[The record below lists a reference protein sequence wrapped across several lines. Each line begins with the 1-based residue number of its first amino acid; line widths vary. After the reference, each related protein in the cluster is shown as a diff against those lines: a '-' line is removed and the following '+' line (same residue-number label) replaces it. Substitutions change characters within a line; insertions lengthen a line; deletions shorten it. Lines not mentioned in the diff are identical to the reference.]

1 MFGNTGNTGSSFA
14 FGSNKTPTGFGL
26 NTASQGGGLFGASPS
41 FGSTA
46 APNLSFGSP
55 APSQQPTGLSFG
67 APSGQTSGLS
77 FGTPASA
84 ASSGLSFGAPSV
96 STGLTFGAPA
106 STVSTGL
113 SFGAPASTSL
123 SFGAPASIASTGLS
137 FGAPAS
143 TGLSFGAPASTA
155 STTLSF
161 GPALSTGLSF
171 GTPASTG
178 LTFGAPSTIASTVL
192 PFGAPTSTGLSFG
205 APAATTSSGL
215 SFGAPSVPTTST
227 GLFGAPTS
235 TVSTGLT
242 FGIGQTPGLFGAQ
255 ASTVSTAT
263 SSTGLSGALF
273 SAPATSSQPAF
284 PGSTGLSFGAP
295 ASTETSFSLGAL
307 STASTAPT
315 NTTIAQGLGAKTLGS
330 LSFGPTPATSGATT
344 SAGLSLGGGSL
355 FGIKTPATTAA
366 TSSVGLG
373 GVDASQGK
381 PGLGPKKQE
390 IKAAKE
396 NLVPNEIIQ
405 TIDAFKSFVKS
416 QKNLSSEISRGS
428 AKPLLKV
435 EEDTTALKNLLS
447 SLGAELVKN
456 KLQADKLKAE
466 IAKCLQ
472 NAEMAQRTHE
482 TPTALQFQNTA
493 PLQFFTELA
502 AKFDKDMETLGMEI
516 ENAEKHINSLSHA
529 RAITPQGT
537 VPSHCT
543 TGLMRG
549 LLFLKPKSPLLV
561 TELTAAMRML
571 HDTFVALAGRL
582 QTVHNA
588 VEVQKERFLD
598 LRRYLLKDN
607 SDVFGSHTK
616 PSVEKVRPPPGV
628 TPGPS
633 PFSALGSQ
641 SGYGLIFSTSL
652 DSQNIN
658 SLGWSGVANPQ
669 PSFNL
674 GGTLSGSGAF
684 SPMKTPLITD
694 TSSFQLQK
702 PPLGNKRNKR

>member
-1 MFGNTGNTGSSFA
+1 MLLGHR
-14 FGSNKTPTGFGL
+14 
-26 NTASQGGGLFGASPS
+26 Q
-41 FGSTA
+41 
-46 APNLSFGSP
+46 
-55 APSQQPTGLSFG
+55 
-67 APSGQTSGLS
+67 
-77 FGTPASA
+77 
-84 ASSGLSFGAPSV
+84 V
-96 STGLTFGAPA
+96 SA
-106 STVSTGL
+106 STLQVKEEDCSVLRHHLAPQLHLNNPQGSHLVHLQGKLLVYRLGL
-113 SFGAPASTSL
+113 RPRLLLLDCHLVHLLYQLALHLVHLHQLCQRVFRLVHLHQQVL
-123 SFGAPASIASTGLS
+123 SFGAPASI
-137 FGAPAS
+137 AS

-161 GPALSTGLSF
+161 GPALSTGLAF

-178 LTFGAPSTIASTVL
+178 LTFGAPSTIASTVV

-205 APAATTSSGL
+205 ATTSTGL
-215 SFGAPSVPTTST
+215 SFGAPSVSTTST

-263 SSTGLSGALF
+263 SSTGLGGGLF

-295 ASTETSFSLGAL
+295 ASTETSFSLGTL
-307 STASTAPT
+307 SAASTAPT
-315 NTTIAQGLGAKTLGS
+315 NTTNAQVLGAKPLGS
-330 LSFGPTPATSGATT
+330 LSFGLTPATSGATT
-344 SAGLSLGGGSL
+344 SAGLSL
-355 FGIKTPATTAA
+355 FGVKTPATTAA
-366 TSSVGLG
+366 ISSVGLG

-390 IKAAKE
+390 IKAVKE

-435 EEDTTALKNLLS
+435 EEDTTSLKNLLS
-447 SLGAELVKN
+447 SLSAELVKN

-502 AKFDKDMETLGMEI
+502 AKFDKDMEALRMEI
-516 ENAEKHINSLSHA
+516 ENAEKHINCLSHA
-529 RAITPQGT
+529 RAITPQ
-537 VPSHCT
+537 
-543 TGLMRG
+543 
-549 LLFLKPKSPLLV
+549 
-561 TELTAAMRML
+561 ELTAAMRML

-598 LRRYLLKDN
+598 LRRYFLKDT

-616 PSVEKVRPPPGV
+616 PSVKKVRPPPGV

-641 SGYGLIFSTSL
+641 TGYGLIFSTPL

-674 GGTLSGSGAF
+674 GGTLSSSGAF

>member
-46 APNLSFGSP
+46 APNLSFGSS

-113 SFGAPASTSL
+113 SFGAPTSTSL

-205 APAATTSSGL
+205 APSTTTSGL

-263 SSTGLSGALF
+263 SSTGLGGGLF
-273 SAPATSSQPAF
+273 SAPATSAQPAF
-284 PGSTGLSFGAP
+284 LGSTGLSFGAP
-295 ASTETSFSLGAL
+295 ASTETSFSLGAP
-307 STASTAPT
+307 SAASTAPT
-315 NTTIAQGLGAKTLGS
+315 NTTSAQGLGAKPLGS
-330 LSFGPTPATSGATT
+330 LSFGLTPATSGATT
-344 SAGLSLGGGSL
+344 SAGLSLGGGNL
-355 FGIKTPATTAA
+355 FGVKTPATTAA

-390 IKAAKE
+390 IKAVKE

-405 TIDAFKSFVKS
+405 SIDAFKSFVKS

-447 SLGAELVKN
+447 SLSAELVKN

-466 IAKCLQ
+466 IAK
-472 NAEMAQRTHE
+472 MAQRTHE

-493 PLQFFTELA
+493 PLQFFAELA
-502 AKFDKDMETLGMEI
+502 AKFDKDMETLRMEI

-529 RAITPQGT
+529 RAITPQ
-537 VPSHCT
+537 
-543 TGLMRG
+543 
-549 LLFLKPKSPLLV
+549 
-561 TELTAAMRML
+561 ELTSAMRML

-598 LRRYLLKDN
+598 LRRYFLKDT
-607 SDVFGSHTK
+607 SDVFVSPTK

-652 DSQNIN
+652 DSQSIN

>member
-46 APNLSFGSP
+46 TPNLSFGSS

-84 ASSGLSFGAPSV
+84 ASGLSFGTPSV
-96 STGLTFGAPA
+96 SSGLTFGAPA

-113 SFGAPASTSL
+113 SFGAPAST
-123 SFGAPASIASTGLS
+123 
-137 FGAPAS
+137 
-143 TGLSFGAPASTA
+143 ASTA
-155 STTLSF
+155 LSF

-178 LTFGAPSTIASTVL
+178 LTFGTPAFTGLAFGAPSSIASTVL

-205 APAATTSSGL
+205 APASTTSSGL
-215 SFGAPSVPTTST
+215 SFGAPSVSTTST

-235 TVSTGLT
+235 TVSTGLS

-255 ASTVSTAT
+255 TSTVSTAT
-263 SSTGLSGALF
+263 SSTGLGGGLF
-273 SAPATSSQPAF
+273 SAPTTSSQPAF
-284 PGSTGLSFGAP
+284 PGSTGLTFGAP

-307 STASTAPT
+307 SAASTAPT
-315 NTTIAQGLGAKTLGS
+315 NTTNAQGLGAKPLGS
-330 LSFGPTPATSGATT
+330 LSFGLTPATSGATT
-344 SAGLSLGGGSL
+344 STGLSLGGGSL
-355 FGIKTPATTAA
+355 FGVKTAATTAA
-366 TSSVGLG
+366 ISSVGLG
-373 GVDASQGK
+373 GVDTSQGK

-390 IKAAKE
+390 IKAVKE
-396 NLVPNEIIQ
+396 NLIPNEIIQ

-428 AKPLLKV
+428 VKPLLKV
-435 EEDTTALKNLLS
+435 EEDTASLKNLLS
-447 SLGAELVKN
+447 SLSAELVKN

-502 AKFDKDMETLGMEI
+502 AKFDKDMETLRMEI

-529 RAITPQGT
+529 RAITPQEIE
-537 VPSHCT
+537 
-543 TGLMRG
+543 
-549 LLFLKPKSPLLV
+549 SPLLV

-598 LRRYLLKDN
+598 LRRYFLKDT
-607 SDVFGSHTK
+607 SDVFGSQTK

-641 SGYGLIFSTSL
+641 SGYGLIFSTPL

>member
-46 APNLSFGSP
+46 TPNLSFGSS

-84 ASSGLSFGAPSV
+84 ASGLSFGAPSV
-96 STGLTFGAPA
+96 SSGLTFGAPT

-113 SFGAPASTSL
+113 SFGAPAST
-123 SFGAPASIASTGLS
+123 
-137 FGAPAS
+137 
-143 TGLSFGAPASTA
+143 ASTA
-155 STTLSF
+155 LSF

-178 LTFGAPSTIASTVL
+178 LTFGTPASTGLTFGAPSSIASTVL

-205 APAATTSSGL
+205 APASTTSSGL
-215 SFGAPSVPTTST
+215 SFGAPSVSTTST

-235 TVSTGLT
+235 TVSTGLS

-255 ASTVSTAT
+255 TSTVSTAT
-263 SSTGLSGALF
+263 SSTGLGGGLF
-273 SAPATSSQPAF
+273 SAPTTSSQPAF

-307 STASTAPT
+307 SSASTAPT
-315 NTTIAQGLGAKTLGS
+315 NTTNAQGLGAKPLGS
-330 LSFGPTPATSGATT
+330 LSFGLTPATSGATT
-344 SAGLSLGGGSL
+344 STGLSLGGGSL
-355 FGIKTPATTAA
+355 FGVKTAATTAA
-366 TSSVGLG
+366 ISSVGLG
-373 GVDASQGK
+373 GVDTSQGK
-381 PGLGPKKQE
+381 LGLGPKKQE
-390 IKAAKE
+390 IKAVKE
-396 NLVPNEIIQ
+396 NLIPNEIIQ

-428 AKPLLKV
+428 VKPLLKV
-435 EEDTTALKNLLS
+435 EEDTASLKNLLS
-447 SLGAELVKN
+447 SLSAELVKN

-502 AKFDKDMETLGMEI
+502 AKFDKDMETLRMEI

-537 VPSHCT
+537 PTSLNRAEIEST
-543 TGLMRG
+543 
-549 LLFLKPKSPLLV
+549 LLV

-598 LRRYLLKDN
+598 LRRYFLKDT
-607 SDVFGSHTK
+607 SDVFGSQTK

-641 SGYGLIFSTSL
+641 SGYGLIFSTPL

-658 SLGWSGVANPQ
+658 SLG
-669 PSFNL
+669 
-674 GGTLSGSGAF
+674 
-684 SPMKTPLITD
+684 K
-694 TSSFQLQK
+694 
-702 PPLGNKRNKR
+702 

>member
-46 APNLSFGSP
+46 TPNLSFGSS

-67 APSGQTSGLS
+67 APSGQSSGLS

-84 ASSGLSFGAPSV
+84 ASGLSFGAPSV
-96 STGLTFGAPA
+96 SSGLTFGAPT

-113 SFGAPASTSL
+113 SFGAPASTNL
-123 SFGAPASIASTGLS
+123 SFGAPSSIASTGLS

-143 TGLSFGAPASTA
+143 TTSTA
-155 STTLSF
+155 LSF

-178 LTFGAPSTIASTVL
+178 LTFGTPASTGLTFGAPSSIASTVL

-215 SFGAPSVPTTST
+215 SFGAPSVSTTST

-235 TVSTGLT
+235 TVSTGLS

-255 ASTVSTAT
+255 TSTVSTAT
-263 SSTGLSGALF
+263 SSTGLGGGLF

-307 STASTAPT
+307 SSASTAPT
-315 NTTIAQGLGAKTLGS
+315 NTTNAQGLGAKPLGS
-330 LSFGPTPATSGATT
+330 LSFGLTPATSGATT
-344 SAGLSLGGGSL
+344 STGLSLGGGSL
-355 FGIKTPATTAA
+355 FGVKTAATTAA
-366 TSSVGLG
+366 ISSVGLG
-373 GVDASQGK
+373 GVDTSQGK

-390 IKAAKE
+390 IKAVKE
-396 NLVPNEIIQ
+396 NLIPNEIIQ

-428 AKPLLKV
+428 VKPLLKV
-435 EEDTTALKNLLS
+435 EEDTASLKNLLS
-447 SLGAELVKN
+447 SLSAELVKN

-466 IAKCLQ
+466 IAKVLMGRVHQCLQ

-502 AKFDKDMETLGMEI
+502 AKFDKDMETLRMEI

-529 RAITPQGT
+529 RAITPQ
-537 VPSHCT
+537 
-543 TGLMRG
+543 
-549 LLFLKPKSPLLV
+549 
-561 TELTAAMRML
+561 ELTAAMRML

-598 LRRYLLKDN
+598 LRRYFLKDT
-607 SDVFGSHTK
+607 SDVFGSQTK

-641 SGYGLIFSTSL
+641 SGYGLIFSTPL